1 MRGRT
6 GLSRRALLVTTL
18 GLAGTAVGGVVG
30 ACRTDRRGPGETPA
44 GEGAAAPG
52 GVPNRPVTLTY
63 LNWFGPNDPQAAVL
77 FPHALAVFRARYPQ
91 VNIESI
97 VASGSIMEK
106 FLALA
111 AAGTTPDVVALN
123 PQFVEPLRAR
133 GALAD
138 LTPYV
143 KRDAATFQP
152 EDFAEATLLRAI
164 RSGRWYVIPLQMG
177 LWFML
182 YNVSVF
188 EAAGVGKPDASWTW
202 DRLREAVW
210 LVKGRAPEVV
220 GMTMPPYEL
229 PVRANGGDILS
240 PDEKRC
246 VLDQP
251 PAVEAIQWNA
261 DLRLKHRVVP
271 MPEETAGQTTR
282 QLFDT
287 GRLAV
292 HIGDPG
298 FLSVT
303 QRGQL
308 SFRWDIATV
317 PRGRV
322 RHVSTVK
329 GPSLAIAA
337 ESKEKETAWAWLAHY
352 TGVEMQRYVA
362 VEGKIVSA
370 RKSALKA
377 FVELDEGYNKQAL
390 LDTAAIALP
399 MPYIARYDEMDKEI
413 QAGLDAVYSGTQTAR
428 VAMAEVARKV
438 NEILASLA

>member
-1 MRGRT
+1 MVT
-6 GLSRRALLVTTL
+6 IALSPLF
-18 GLAGTAVGGVVG
+18 
-30 ACRTDRRGPGETPA
+30 
-44 GEGAAAPG
+44 GAAAGALSACRAGTRSGAGGAPAGQGAVPG
-52 GVPNRPVTLTY
+52 GVPNRPVSLTY

-77 FPHALAVFRARYPQ
+77 FPYALAVFRERYPQ
-91 VNIESI
+91 VNVES
-97 VASGSIMEK
+97 VVVSGSIMEK

-111 AAGTTPDVVALN
+111 AAGTVPDVVALN

-152 EDFAEATLLRAI
+152 DDFAEATLLRAI
-164 RSGRWYVIPLQMG
+164 RDGRWCAIPLQMG
-177 LWFML
+177 LWFVL
-182 YNVSVF
+182 YNVSIF
-188 EAAGVGKPDASWTW
+188 DATGVGKPDGSWTW
-202 DRLREAVW
+202 EQLREALW
-210 LVKGRAPEVV
+210 LVKGRDPNVV
-220 GMTMPPYEL
+220 GMSMPPYEL
-229 PVRANGGDILS
+229 PVRGNGGDILS

-251 PAVEAIQWNA
+251 AAVEAIQWNA

-271 MPEETAGQTTR
+271 GPEETGGQTSR

-287 GRLAV
+287 GRLAL

-298 FLSVT
+298 FLSQT
-303 QRGQL
+303 QRTPL

-329 GPSLAIAA
+329 GPSLALAA
-337 ESKEKETAWAWLAHY
+337 ESKEKDTAWAWLAHY
-352 TGVEMQRYVA
+352 TSVPMQRYVA

-370 RKSALKA
+370 RKSALRA

-390 LDTAAIALP
+390 LETAAIAMP

-413 QAGLDAVYSGTQTAR
+413 QAGLSAVYSGAQTAR
-428 VAMAEVARKV
+428 AAMAEVARKV
-438 NEILASLA
+438 NEILASLG